1 MNEPGNANSLQDK
14 MDIAEIK
21 EDVVVMKDGSL
32 RAVLATTAINMDLKS
47 EEEQQAI
54 IYNFQQFLTTF
65 DFSFQI
71 VVSSRRFNINPYVNQ
86 LKKRIKLEENVLLK
100 NQIKDYVDFIEE
112 LIGLSNVMSKMFY
125 IVVPFYMME
134 NKSEGIVKKL
144 FNATNRKKVLYQ
156 DHESFETYKNQLF
169 QRVDK
174 VASYLGNMGL
184 SGVMLKT
191 EELIELY
198 YNSYNPSE
206 FEYVDLEN
214 VSSLDLE

>member
-1 MNEPGNANSLQDK
+1 MSSENSLQDK

-21 EDVVVMKDGSL
+21 EDVVVMRDGSL
-32 RAVLATTAINMDLKS
+32 RAVLATTAVNMDLKS
-47 EEEQQAI
+47 DEEQQAI

-71 VVSSRRFNINPYVNQ
+71 VVSSRKFNINPYVNK
-86 LKKRIKLEENVLLK
+86 LRKKIKLEENVLLK
-100 NQIKDYVDFIEE
+100 NQIKDYVDFVEE
-112 LIGLSNVMSKMFY
+112 LVNLSNVMSKMFY
-125 IVVPFYMME
+125 IVVPFHVIE
-134 NKSEGIVKKL
+134 TKNQGLVKKI
-144 FNATNRKKVLYQ
+144 FSVANKKKTIYQ

-169 QRVDK
+169 QRVDQ
-174 VASYLGNMGL
+174 VSEYLPNMGL
-184 SGVMLKT
+184 TGTMLQT

-214 VSSLDLE
+214 ISSIDLESN

>member
-1 MNEPGNANSLQDK
+1 MNRNENSLQEK

-21 EDVVVMKDGSL
+21 EDLVVMSDGSL

-112 LIGLSNVMSKMFY
+112 LVGLSDIMSKMFY
-125 IVVPFYMME
+125 IVIPFYMVETKNQGIFKKIFSMA
-134 NKSEGIVKKL
+134 NKKKI
-144 FNATNRKKVLYQ
+144 LYQ
-156 DHESFETYKNQLF
+156 DQESFETYKNQLF
-169 QRVDK
+169 QRVEQ
-174 VASYLGNMGL
+174 VNSSLASMGIT
-184 SGVMLKT
+184 GVTLQT

-206 FEYVDLEN
+206 FEYADLEN
-214 VSSLDLE
+214 ISELDLEK

>member
-1 MNEPGNANSLQDK
+1 MKGAGSSLQEK

-21 EDVVVMKDGSL
+21 EDVVVLKDGSL
-32 RAVLATTAINMDLKS
+32 RAVVAVSAINMDLKS

-65 DFSFQI
+65 DFSFQV
-71 VVSSRRFNINPYVNQ
+71 VVSSRKFNINPYVNQ
-86 LKKRIKLEENVLLK
+86 LKRKIRLEENVLLK

-112 LIGLSNVMSKMFY
+112 LVGLSNVMSKMFY
-125 IVVPFYMME
+125 IVIPFY
-134 NKSEGIVKKL
+134 IVESKNQG
-144 FNATNRKKVLYQ
+144 FFKKVFSVANKQKALYQ

-169 QRVDK
+169 QRAEQVS
-174 VASYLGNMGL
+174 SYLSSMGL
-184 SGVMLKT
+184 SGVMLQT

-206 FEYVDLEN
+206 FEYIDLEN
-214 VSSLDLE
+214 ISSLDLEK

>member
-1 MNEPGNANSLQDK
+1 MNRGENSLQDK
-14 MDIAEIK
+14 MDIKEIK

-32 RAVLATTAINMDLKS
+32 RAILATTAINMDLKS

-54 IYNFQQFLTTF
+54 IYNFQQFLATF

-71 VVSSRRFNINPYVNQ
+71 VVSSRRFNINPYINQ
-86 LKKRIKLEENVLLK
+86 LKNKIKLEENVLLK
-100 NQIKDYVDFIEE
+100 NQIKDYVDFVEE
-112 LIGLSNVMSKMFY
+112 LVDLSNIMSKMFY
-125 IVVPFYMME
+125 IIVPFYVVE
-134 NKSEGIVKKL
+134 TKNKSLFKKL
-144 FNATNRKKVLYQ
+144 LSTTNKEKFLYQ

-169 QRVDK
+169 QRVDQ
-174 VASYLGNMGL
+174 VSSYLANMGL
-184 SGVMLKT
+184 SGVMLQT

-214 VSSLDLE
+214 ISSLDIEK

>member
-1 MNEPGNANSLQDK
+1 MNGKGNSLQEK
-14 MDIAEIK
+14 MDIVEIK

-71 VVSSRRFNINPYVNQ
+71 VVSSRQFNINPYVNQ

-125 IVVPFYMME
+125 IVVPFYVVE
-134 NKSEGIVKKL
+134 VKNQGIFKKIFSVANKKK
-144 FNATNRKKVLYQ
+144 ALYQ
-156 DHESFETYKNQLF
+156 NHESFETYKNQLF
-169 QRVDK
+169 QRAEQIK
-174 VASYLGNMGL
+174 SSLSSMGL
-184 SGVMLKT
+184 SGAMLQT

-198 YNSYNPSE
+198 YNAYNPSE

-214 VSSLDLE
+214 ISSLDLEK

>member
-1 MNEPGNANSLQDK
+1 

-32 RAVLATTAINMDLKS
+32 RAVLATTALNMDLKS

-71 VVSSRRFNINPYVNQ
+71 VVSSRKFNINPYVSQ
-86 LKKRIKLEENVLLK
+86 LKKRIRLEENILLK
-100 NQIKDYVDFIEE
+100 NQIKDYIDFIEE
-112 LIGLSNVMSKMFY
+112 LVNLSDIMAKMFY
-125 IVVPFYMME
+125 IVIPFYVVDLKQKNFLDKVVSMTS
-134 NKSEGIVKKL
+134 K
-144 FNATNRKKVLYQ
+144 RKKLYQ

-169 QRVDK
+169 QRVEQ
-174 VASYLGNMGL
+174 VNSYLASMGL
-184 SGVMLKT
+184 SGVLLQT

-206 FEYVDLEN
+206 FEYVELEN
-214 VSSLDLE
+214 VSSLDLEK

>member
-1 MNEPGNANSLQDK
+1 MNGSGGSLQEK

-54 IYNFQQFLTTF
+54 IHNFQQFLTTF

-86 LKKRIKLEENVLLK
+86 LKKKIKLEENVLLK
-100 NQIKDYVDFIEE
+100 NQIKDYVDFIED
-112 LIGLSNVMSKMFY
+112 LVGLSNVMAKMFY
-125 IVVPFYMME
+125 VVVPFYVIEAKNQGMFKKMFSVA
-134 NKSEGIVKKL
+134 NKQK
-144 FNATNRKKVLYQ
+144 ALYQ

-169 QRVDK
+169 QRVDQ
-174 VASYLGNMGL
+174 VAGYLPSMGL
-184 SGVMLKT
+184 SGAMLQT

-206 FEYVDLEN
+206 FEYVDLDN
-214 VSSLDLE
+214 ISSLDLEK

>member
-1 MNEPGNANSLQDK
+1 MSPENSLQDK

-32 RAVLATTAINMDLKS
+32 RAVIATTAINMDLKS
-47 EEEQQAI
+47 DEEQQAI
-54 IYNFQQFLTTF
+54 IHNFQQFLTTF

-71 VVSSRRFNINPYVNQ
+71 VVSSRKFNINPYVNE
-86 LKKRIKLEENVLLK
+86 LKKKIKLEENVLLK
-100 NQIKDYVDFIEE
+100 NQIKDYVDFVEE
-112 LIGLSNVMSKMFY
+112 LVNLSNVMSKMFY
-125 IVVPFYMME
+125 IVVPFHVIE
-134 NKSEGIVKKL
+134 TKNQGLVKKI
-144 FNATNRKKVLYQ
+144 FSVTNKKKMIYQ

-169 QRVDK
+169 QRVDQ
-174 VASYLGNMGL
+174 VSAYLPNMGL
-184 SGVMLKT
+184 AGVMLQT

-214 VSSLDLE
+214 ISSIDLESN

>member
-1 MNEPGNANSLQDK
+1 MNGSENSLQEK
-14 MDIAEIK
+14 MEIAEIK

-71 VVSSRRFNINPYVNQ
+71 VVSSRRFNINPYVDQ
-86 LKKRIKLEENVLLK
+86 LKKKIRLEENILLK

-125 IVVPFYMME
+125 IVIPFYMIE
-134 NKSEGIVKKL
+134 VKNQGVFKKIFSVANK
-144 FNATNRKKVLYQ
+144 KKVLYQ
-156 DHESFETYKNQLF
+156 NNESFETYKSQLF
-169 QRVDK
+169 QRVDR
-174 VASYLGNMGL
+174 VASSLSGMGL
-184 SGVMLKT
+184 NGIMLKT

-206 FEYVDLEN
+206 FEYVNLENISSIDLEK
-214 VSSLDLE
+214 

>member
-1 MNEPGNANSLQDK
+1 MNGKGNSLQEK
-14 MDIAEIK
+14 MDIVEIK

-71 VVSSRRFNINPYVNQ
+71 VVSSRQFNINPYVNQ

-125 IVVPFYMME
+125 IVVPFYVVE
-134 NKSEGIVKKL
+134 VKNQGIFKKIFSVANKKK
-144 FNATNRKKVLYQ
+144 ALYQ
-156 DHESFETYKNQLF
+156 NHESFETYKNQLF
-169 QRVDK
+169 QRAEQIK
-174 VASYLGNMGL
+174 SSLSSMGL
-184 SGVMLKT
+184 SGAMLQT

-198 YNSYNPSE
+198 YNAYNPSE

-214 VSSLDLE
+214 ISALDLEK